1 MMGREPAA
9 YKLLFIV
16 LFAVGC
22 VAVGERVLVPKGAR
36 EWGREGGREREG
48 GRDRSTSSLM
58 A

>member
-22 VAVGERVLVPKGAR
+22 VAVGEGVLVPKGP
-36 EWGREGGREREG
+36 WSGGGREGGREH
-48 GRDRSTSSLM
+48 
-58 A
+58 

>member
-22 VAVGERVLVPKGAR
+22 VAIGESVGAKGAM

-48 GRDRSTSSLM
+48 GSTSSLM